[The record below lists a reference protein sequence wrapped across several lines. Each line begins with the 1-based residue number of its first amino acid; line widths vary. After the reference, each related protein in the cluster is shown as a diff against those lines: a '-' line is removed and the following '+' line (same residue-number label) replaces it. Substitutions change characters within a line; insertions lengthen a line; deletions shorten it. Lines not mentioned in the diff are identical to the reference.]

1 MMVRQESVNLEA
13 QETLLTEITKIFLAN
28 VERYLTL
35 QKTYAPDRPAG
46 ETRRFEASQDESAAD
61 FTRYAFDVADYI
73 NKNGG
78 EQIVLSR

>member
-28 VERYLTL
+28 VERYLSL

-46 ETRRFEASQDESAAD
+46 ETRRFEPSQDESAAD

-78 EQIVLSR
+78 EQVVLGR

>member
-1 MMVRQESVNLEA
+1 MMVGQESVNLEA

>member
-13 QETLLTEITKIFLAN
+13 QESLLSSIAKVFLAN
-28 VERYLTL
+28 LDRYLSL

-46 ETRRFEASQDESAAD
+46 DRRRFEASQEESAAD
-61 FTRYAFDVADYI
+61 FTRYAFDIADYI

-78 EQIVLSR
+78 EQAVFGR